1 MQWLRRL
8 FRRERDTSSADRE
21 LQAKAALNKLR
32 REELSLGAQARS
44 GTAPNRV
51 YGQASNRRTAEAN
64 SPLSSGPQSDGENFP
79 LSMAVGA
86 ASGSAALGYLSGGS
100 ITGALLGSA
109 MSDQEADTSRRS
121 DSSCTSTWSGSDSG
135 SSSSSS
141 DSSSWGDSS
150 SSSSSFD

>member
-1 MQWLRRL
+1 MGCAMQWLRRL
-8 FRRERDTSSADRE
+8 FRPERDTLSADRE

-44 GTAPNRV
+44 GT
-51 YGQASNRRTAEAN
+51 NRRSAEAN
-64 SPLSSGPQSDGENFP
+64 SPLPSGPQSDGENFP
-79 LSMAVGA
+79 LSMAFGA

-100 ITGALLGSA
+100 IAGALLGSA
-109 MSDQEADTSRRS
+109 LSDQEPDTSRRS

-141 DSSSWGDSS
+141 DSSPWGDSS